1 MSKIDLSTLGGI
13 YTRITDKT
21 EVCVFLNAD
30 RLSFF
35 RYCQSLEEISA
46 RLCEH
51 NERET
56 HLYAA
61 YSYDGDGIF
70 VNYYPAIKELTIVY
84 ERSCPYFDRDRGF
97 IADPVCSP
105 QITQLHLEDFGMSY
119 VIRLSDGRFVV
130 IDGGRELEPD
140 ADNLYKTLAEQSPE
154 ATPTV
159 ACWIMSHPHS
169 DHFYCFI
176 KFMEKYGELVRIQSF
191 MLNFPRFDDL
201 EHYPKLAARDTRIF
215 EVGKRFDDTSSYA
228 NIPIFEALMEKT
240 GAEILVAH
248 TGQTYRI
255 GDASFEV
262 LSSIE
267 DTIHLSQNINA
278 ASLVLRMTLGD
289 QVTLWTT
296 DAACS
301 VARLSERY
309 GDYLRADILQVP
321 HHGFGSGTPE
331 AEIECYELIKPRICL
346 LPVSDFNAYTAF
358 CAHKPSARYLMTQC
372 DVEEMITGD
381 VQRTLTL
388 PYTPRKNGR
397 DELKRKY
404 LQGQNASGST
414 VWVFTQLST
423 AKQSNLEFTFL
434 NATHAPT
441 TVWAELFFE
450 DKANALRWIGIELP
464 AMTSKTVSIVGEE
477 VKPDEVY
484 FNPWSLSLRGL
495 PENAEF
501 SVRFTSEVA
510 IFVSHSERSP
520 LYHSTTTY

>member
-35 RYCQSLEEISA
+35 RYCQSFEEVSA

-61 YSYDGDGIF
+61 YSYGGDGIF

-84 ERSCPYFDRDRGF
+84 EKSCPYFDRDCGF
-97 IADPVCSP
+97 IADPVCLP

-119 VIRLSDGRFVV
+119 VIRLSDGRLIV

-140 ADNLYKTLAEQSPE
+140 ADNLYKTLSEQSPE
-154 ATPTV
+154 KLPTI

-176 KFMEKYGELVRIQSF
+176 KFMEKYGELVNIQSF

-201 EHYPKLAARDTRIF
+201 EHYPKLAAKDPRTFAAGI
-215 EVGKRFDDTSSYA
+215 RFDDTSSYA
-228 NIPIFEALMEKT
+228 NIPIFEQLMKKT
-240 GAEILVAH
+240 GAEILIAH
-248 TGQTYRI
+248 TGQTYLI
-255 GDASFEV
+255 GNASFEV

-278 ASLVLRMTLGD
+278 ASLVLRMELGA

-301 VARLSERY
+301 VARLAERY
-309 GDYLRADILQVP
+309 GDYLKADILQVP

-331 AEIECYELIKPRICL
+331 AEIECYELIKPHTCL

-372 DVEEMITGD
+372 GISEMITGD

-388 PYTPRKNGR
+388 PYTPRSSGK

-404 LQGQNASGST
+404 IQGQSNAGST
-414 VWVFTQLST
+414 TWVFSQLST
-423 AKQSNLEFTFL
+423 AKESDLVFTFI

-450 DKANALRWIGIELP
+450 SKAAAIRWIGIELP
-464 AMTSKTVSIVGEE
+464 ALSSRIVNIVGDE

-484 FNPWSLSLRGL
+484 FNSMSLSINGL
-495 PENAEF
+495 PENAQF
-501 SVRFTSEVA
+501 TVRFMSDIP
-510 IFVSHSERSP
+510 IFVSHSEHSP
-520 LYHSTTTY
+520 LYHSTATY